1 MNDGRTRRVEV
12 AEIDQNWDSFR
23 ARWKATVV
31 VLAGPAAGT
40 EFVMES
46 ANVCIGRG
54 TDADWTIEHDTL
66 SKEHAA
72 LELVE
77 GRIRIRDLGSTNGC
91 KVNGSD
97 VKAADLKN
105 GDRLQLGECSLQFV
119 LEKCNHKP
127 KTYVIDDA

>member
-1 MNDGRTRRVEV
+1 MNDGRTRKIEV
-12 AEIDQNWDSFR
+12 AQSDGDWESFR
-23 ARWKATVV
+23 ASWKATVV
-31 VLAGPAAGT
+31 VLEGPAAGT

-54 TDADWTIEHDTL
+54 KEANWAIEHDTL

-77 GRIRIRDLGSTNGC
+77 GRIRVRDLGSTNGC

-105 GDRLQLGECSLQFV
+105 GDRLQLGECCLQFV
-119 LEKCNHKP
+119 LEKCSHKP
-127 KTYVIDDA
+127 KTYVVKDA